1 MIKVLITYIIIQL
14 LTTAYGVSVIESVR
28 PIVKKKLDNDG
39 YVLKNTY
46 SMYKFNSK
54 LSRILKGFI
63 PFYYAYKAIN
73 LIKDGNPVEKAY
85 NKEIEEGNYITRTE
99 AEEQK
104 ARIELAKN
112 FNHIKVQAEPNVG
125 FEKSEKYVARHN
137 DFNLLETNP
146 KDVKYEIIED
156 KDNDLSI
163 TPFKKIEKKIVIN
176 NVTYKDVVKAIM
188 KLNIDQLYDL
198 LKCIQDLINIRRN
211 NKSLKLETSKIRKFL
226 D

>member
-137 DFNLLETNP
+137 DFNLLKAKP
-146 KDVKYEIIED
+146 KDVKYEIIEN
-156 KDNDLSI
+156 KDEENEFI
-163 TPFKKIEKKIVIN
+163 TPFKPIVRQEKVMVKE
-176 NVTYKDVVKAIM
+176 VTKKDVVKAIM
-188 KLNIDQLYDL
+188 DLNSNELDELD
-198 LKCIQDLINIRRN
+198 KRIQELSYIKKK
-211 NKSLKLETSKIRKFL
+211 NKSLILL
-226 D
+226 DIA

>member
-1 MIKVLITYIIIQL
+1 MLKVLIAYIIIQL
-14 LTTAYGVSVIESVR
+14 LTTAYGVSVIETVR
-28 PIVKKKLDNDG
+28 PLVEKKLYDDG
-39 YVLKNTY
+39 YVIKNTY

-54 LSRILKGFI
+54 LNKILKGFI

-137 DFNLLETNP
+137 DFNLLEAKP
-146 KDVKYEIIED
+146 KDVKYEIIEN
-156 KDNDLSI
+156 KDEENEFI
-163 TPFKKIEKKIVIN
+163 TPFKPIVRQEKVMVKEI
-176 NVTYKDVVKAIM
+176 TKKDVVKAIM
-188 KLNIDQLYDL
+188 DLNSNELDELD
-198 LKCIQDLINIRRN
+198 KRIQELSYIKKK
-211 NKSLKLETSKIRKFL
+211 NKSLIL
-226 D
+226 DIA

>member
-137 DFNLLETNP
+137 DFNLLKAKP
-146 KDVKYEIIED
+146 KDVKYEIIEN
-156 KDNDLSI
+156 KDEENEFI
-163 TPFKKIEKKIVIN
+163 TPFKPIVRQEKVMVKE
-176 NVTYKDVVKAIM
+176 VTKKDVVKAIM
-188 KLNIDQLYDL
+188 DLNSNELDELDKRIQELSYI
-198 LKCIQDLINIRRN
+198 KKKNKKFNFRYCIV
-211 NKSLKLETSKIRKFL
+211 K
-226 D
+226 

>member
-1 MIKVLITYIIIQL
+1 MIKVILAYIIIQL
-14 LTTAYGVSVIESVR
+14 ITTAYGVSVIESVK
-28 PIVKKKLDNDG
+28 PIVEKKLDDDG
-39 YVLKNTY
+39 YILKNKN

-54 LSRILKGFI
+54 LEKVLKGFI
-63 PFYYAYKAIN
+63 PFYYAIKAIN
-73 LIKDGNPVEKAY
+73 LIKGGDPVKKAYKQEIEDGNYVTRNEL
-85 NKEIEEGNYITRTE
+85 EEE
-99 AEEQK
+99 L
-104 ARIELAKN
+104 ARQELAKN
-112 FNHIKVQAEPNVG
+112 FGHIKVSSEPNVA

-211 NKSLKLETSKIRKFL
+211 NKSLKLEKSKI
-226 D
+226 